1 MTAMSQNDGI
11 EALLKMRSIAVV
23 GCSPKPGRASHQI
36 AAYLQEVG
44 YRIFPVNPGH
54 AQILQ
59 TACFPSLAA
68 IEEPVDVVNVFRRP
82 EHVPG
87 IVEEAIRIGA
97 KGIWLQDGIDHPAAA
112 AAARE
117 RGLIVV
123 ADDCIMRQHLSRYR

>member
-1 MTAMSQNDGI
+1 MTAMEKNDAI
-11 EALLKMRSIAVV
+11 EALLKMRGIAVV
-23 GCSPKPGRASHQI
+23 GCSPKPERASHQI
-36 AAYLQEVG
+36 AAYLQEAG
-44 YRIFPVNPGH
+44 YRVFPVNPGH

-59 TACFPSLAA
+59 TACFASLSA

-82 EHVPG
+82 EHVPD
-87 IVEEAIRIGA
+87 IVAEAIKIGA

-123 ADDCIMRQHLSRYR
+123 ADDCIMRQHLSRFR